1 MTGPSVELIQ
11 NVIPTEDPAG
21 PSGGI
26 YEKGSSALARFFI
39 DPSAH
44 SLPAS
49 PSATP

>member
-11 NVIPTEDPAG
+11 NVIPTEDPTG
-21 PSGGI
+21 PCGGI
-26 YEKGSSALARFFI
+26 YEKGKSALALFLI
-39 DPSAH
+39 DSSAH